1 MEISRDRDKGRIC
14 LTQVAYLKKVL
25 QRFNVSM
32 ETKPVNVYLGAHLQL
47 SIDLSPKTAEAR
59 ELISGSVTE
68 IYLPNFSIF
77 GTIPESLCSGIKN
90 LSYLDLSYNNF
101 SGPFPTTLYTC
112 TKLGYLDLSQNL
124 FVGELPSDING
135 LSSSLTDLI
144 LSANNFSGQIP
155 TSIGELKSIQS
166 LYLDDNLFNGS
177 IPVELAHLSDLQTL
191 ALAYNNFAP
200 QRIPA
205 EFGNL
210 TGLSFLWMAS
220 MDLVGEIPG
229 SFERLIELQQ
239 LDLSMN
245 SLTGNIPNFIWNL
258 RNLQFVYLYKNN
270 FTGEINGTVSA
281 LGLERID
288 VSMNQH
294 LSVLLMYYNQFS
306 GEIPSSIGLLPS
318 LSDLRLY
325 SNKLTGVLP
334 PELGKHCP
342 LWNLEI
348 DDNLLS
354 GELPEDLCA
363 RNALASIIVFDNNF
377 TGKIPESLGGCI
389 ALDNLQLQRNRFY
402 GDFPPGI
409 WSAANL
415 STVMLSDNNFSGT
428 IPDKLPWNLTRLEI
442 QNNRFSGKIPSAGEN
457 ILVFLAG
464 NNLFSGEI
472 PAILTGISQL
482 QSLQLG
488 RNMISGS
495 IPDEISVLKFLTE
508 LNLSNNQLIG
518 EIPASIGSLPVLT
531 TLDLSK
537 NQLTGNIPVNI
548 GNLRL
553 NFLNLSSNQL
563 SGQVPFAFQ
572 NQAYDKSFLS
582 NPSLCSSDSALS
594 LSRCDHQSKTSNTIS
609 PGVRTMI
616 IVLAL
621 LLFLIVSGFTF
632 FVIKDYK
639 SRKDEQNLASWKLT
653 SFHTLDFNE
662 SNIVKALTDE
672 NLIGAG
678 GSGEVYK
685 VAIGNRSGEVVAVK
699 KIRSKTKMD
708 SKLER
713 EFVSEVQILGSI
725 RHTNIVKL
733 WCCISS
739 NDSKLLVYE
748 HMKNGSL
755 YKWLH
760 EKRKAMGPPALDWP
774 RRLGIAIGAARGL
787 CYMHHDCSPSIV
799 HRDVKSSN
807 ILLDSEFRAKV
818 ADFGLARILVKAGEP
833 CSVTAVAGS
842 FGYMAPECAYAVKVN
857 EKMDVYSFGVVL
869 LELTTGREANEGDEQ
884 GGLAG
889 WAWHHFLT
897 GKNATDAIDETIKDP
912 SNLDEIVKVLKLGLV
927 CTGTL
932 PSTRPTMKEAVEIL
946 LRCNRTSWNGSKP
959 QAEHDIA
966 PLLCSVRGSRH
977 KSDSSTD
984 DDLDDCNV

>member
-1 MEISRDRDKGRIC
+1 MSRTYNRPRDC
-14 LTQVAYLKKVL
+14 
-25 QRFNVSM
+25 
-32 ETKPVNVYLGAHLQL
+32 
-47 SIDLSPKTAEAR
+47 
-59 ELISGSVTE
+59 
-68 IYLPNFSIF
+68 
-77 GTIPESLCSGIKN
+77 
-90 LSYLDLSYNNF
+90 
-101 SGPFPTTLYTC
+101 PFPTTLYTC

-258 RNLQFVYLYKNN
+258 RNLQFVYL
-270 FTGEINGTVSA
+270 
-281 LGLERID
+281 
-288 VSMNQH
+288 
-294 LSVLLMYYNQFS
+294 
-306 GEIPSSIGLLPS
+306 
-318 LSDLRLY
+318 LY

-733 WCCISS
+733 WCCIST
-739 NDSKLLVYE
+739 
-748 HMKNGSL
+748 
-755 YKWLH
+755 
-760 EKRKAMGPPALDWP
+760 LDWP